1 MKAMNFKNKKVLVR
15 VDFNVPLGK
24 NFEVTDDTR
33 IRGALPTLNYILEQ
47 GGSLILMSHLSRPL
61 KKLNE
66 DGTINVPKFT
76 LRHIV
81 PVLSQHLGIPV
92 DFASD
97 CIGQEAVDKSN
108 ALQPGQ
114 VLLLENTR
122 FYKEEESGNEEF
134 SRKLS
139 SLADMY
145 VNDAFGTAHR
155 AHASTT
161 IVARFFSKENKALG
175 FLMQQEIENAEKLLH
190 NAPHPFT
197 AIIGGAKVSDKIQ
210 LLDTLIQKAD
220 NILIGGGM
228 AYTFIRALGGKIG
241 NSLLEADY
249 LTLALELIEKAKA
262 AGVNIYLP
270 KDSVISDKFSED
282 GNIQTVTSDQIPD
295 DWSGLD
301 IGDNA
306 IGQYKEVIK
315 NSKGIMWNGPLGVF
329 EMEKFSKGTFEI
341 ARAIADATKEGAYS
355 LIGGGDSVS
364 AINKSGLSDQ
374 VSYISTGGGA
384 MLEYFEGKILPGIA
398 AMKE

>member
-1 MKAMNFKNKKVLVR
+1 MRNLNFKNKKVLVR

-24 NFEVTDDTR
+24 NYEVTDDTR
-33 IRGALPTLNYILEQ
+33 IRGALPTLNYVLDQ

-66 DGTINVPKFT
+66 DGSINVQKFT
-76 LRHIV
+76 LRHII
-81 PVLSQHLGIPV
+81 PSLSALLGVQV
-92 DFASD
+92 DFAAD
-97 CIGQEAVDKSN
+97 CIGEEAVEKSGN
-108 ALQPGQ
+108 LQPGQ

-122 FYKEEESGNEEF
+122 FYKEEESGNADF
-134 SRKLS
+134 AKKLA
-139 SLADMY
+139 SLADMF

-161 IVARFFSKENKALG
+161 IVAKYFSKDQKALG
-175 FLMQQEIENAEKLLH
+175 LLMGKEVMNAEKLMH
-190 NAPHPFT
+190 DTPHPFT

-228 AYTFIRALGGKIG
+228 AFTFIRALGGKIG

-249 LTLALELIEKAKA
+249 LTLALELLEKAKA
-262 AGVNIYLP
+262 RGVQIYLP

-282 GNIQTVTSDQIPD
+282 GEIKTVDSYQIPD
-295 DWSGLD
+295 EWLGLD
-301 IGDNA
+301 IGNVA
-306 IGQYKEVIK
+306 IDEYREVIK
-315 NSKGIMWNGPLGVF
+315 QSKGILWNGPLGVF
-329 EMEKFSKGTFEI
+329 EMEKFAKGTFEI
-341 ARAIADATKEGAYS
+341 AAAIAEATQNGAFS

-364 AINKSGLSDQ
+364 AINKSGLDDQ

-384 MLEYFEGKILPGIA
+384 MLEFFEGKVLPGIA
-398 AMKE
+398 AIEE

>member
-1 MKAMNFKNKKVLVR
+1 MKSLNLKNKKVLVR

-24 NFEVTDDTR
+24 NYEVTDDTR
-33 IRGALPTLNYILEQ
+33 IRGALPTLKYILEQ

-66 DGTINVPKFT
+66 DGTINVQKFT
-76 LRHIV
+76 LKHIV
-81 PVLSQHLGIPV
+81 PNLSELMGVPV
-92 DFASD
+92 DFAAD
-97 CIGQEAVDKSN
+97 CIGQEAVDK
-108 ALQPGQ
+108 AAGLKPGQ

-134 SRKLS
+134 SKKLA
-139 SLADMY
+139 SLADIY

-161 IVARFFSKENKALG
+161 IVAKFFSKENKALG

-190 NAPHPFT
+190 AAPHPFT

-228 AYTFIRALGGKIG
+228 AYTFIRALGGEIG
-241 NSLLEADY
+241 NSLLESDY

-270 KDSVISDKFSED
+270 KDSVISDKFSEE
-282 GNIQTVTSDQIPD
+282 GTITTVPSDQIPAE
-295 DWSGLD
+295 WLGLD
-301 IGDNA
+301 IGPDA
-306 IGQYKEVIK
+306 IAQYRDVIRH
-315 NSKGIMWNGPLGVF
+315 SKGIMWNGPLGVF

-341 ARAIADATKEGAYS
+341 AQAIADATKAGAYS

>member
-1 MKAMNFKNKKVLVR
+1 MKSMDFKNKKVLVR

-24 NFEVTDDTR
+24 NYEVTDDTR
-33 IRGALPTLNYILEQ
+33 IRGALPTLNYILGQ

-66 DGTINVPKFT
+66 DGTINVQKFT
-76 LRHIV
+76 LRHII
-81 PVLSQHLGIPV
+81 PSLSELLGVNV
-92 DFASD
+92 DFAAD
-97 CIGQEAVDKSN
+97 CIGEEAVEK
-108 ALQPGQ
+108 AGKLQPGQ

-122 FYKEEESGNEEF
+122 FYKEEESGNEDF
-134 SRKLS
+134 AKKLA
-139 SLADMY
+139 SLADVF

-161 IVARFFSKENKALG
+161 IVAKYFSKDQKALG
-175 FLMQQEIENAEKLLH
+175 MLMGQEVENAEKLMH
-190 NAPHPFT
+190 DTPHPFT

-249 LTLALELIEKAKA
+249 LTLALELLEKAKA
-262 AGVNIYLP
+262 RGVQIYLP

-282 GNIQTVTSDQIPD
+282 GEIKTVDSYQIPD
-295 DWSGLD
+295 EWLGLD
-301 IGDNA
+301 IGPVA
-306 IGQYKEVIK
+306 IEDYSEVIK
-315 NSKGIMWNGPLGVF
+315 QSKGILWNGPLGVF
-329 EMEKFSKGTFEI
+329 EMEKFAKGTFEI
-341 ARAIADATKEGAYS
+341 AAAIAAATENGAFS

-364 AINKSGLSDQ
+364 AINKSGLDDK

-384 MLEYFEGKILPGIA
+384 MLEFFEGKVLPGIA
-398 AMKE
+398 AIKE

>member
-1 MKAMNFKNKKVLVR
+1 MKSLDFKNKKVLVR
-15 VDFNVPLGK
+15 VDFNVPIGK
-24 NFEVTDDTR
+24 NYEVTDDTR
-33 IRGALPTLNYILEQ
+33 IRGALPTLNYILGQ

-66 DGTINVPKFT
+66 DGTINVQKFT
-76 LRHIV
+76 LRHII
-81 PVLSQHLGIPV
+81 PSLSELLGVNV
-92 DFASD
+92 DFAAD
-97 CIGQEAVDKSN
+97 CIGQEAVEKSGK
-108 ALQPGQ
+108 LQPGQ

-122 FYKEEESGNEEF
+122 FYKEEESGNEDF
-134 SRKLS
+134 AKKLA
-139 SLADMY
+139 SLADMF

-161 IVARFFSKENKALG
+161 IVAKYFSKDQKALG
-175 FLMQQEIENAEKLLH
+175 LLMGQEVENAEKLMH
-190 NAPHPFT
+190 DTPHPFT

-228 AYTFIRALGGKIG
+228 AFTFIRALGGKIG

-249 LTLALELIEKAKA
+249 LTLALELLEKAKA
-262 AGVNIYLP
+262 RGVQIYLP

-282 GNIQTVTSDQIPD
+282 GEIKTVDSYQIPD
-295 DWSGLD
+295 EWLGLD
-301 IGDNA
+301 IGPVA
-306 IGQYKEVIK
+306 IEDYREVIK
-315 NSKGIMWNGPLGVF
+315 QSKGILWNGPLGVF
-329 EMEKFSKGTFEI
+329 EMEKFAKGTFEI
-341 ARAIADATKEGAYS
+341 AAAIAAATQNGAFS

-364 AINKSGLSDQ
+364 AINKSGLDDQ

-384 MLEYFEGKILPGIA
+384 MLEFFEGKVLPGIA